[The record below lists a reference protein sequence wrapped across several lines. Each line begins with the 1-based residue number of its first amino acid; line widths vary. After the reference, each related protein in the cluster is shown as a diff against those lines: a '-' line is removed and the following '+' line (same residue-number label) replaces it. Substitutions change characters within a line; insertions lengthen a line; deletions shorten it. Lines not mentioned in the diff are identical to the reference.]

1 MRNMFAKT
9 MCELAACDERIVLIA
24 SDIGNNLFNDY
35 KAQFPDRFYN
45 CGIAEALLTGLAAGM
60 AMSGLKPV
68 TYTIAA
74 FNPGRCVEQIRLD
87 ICLQNLP
94 VVVVGT
100 GAGLSYSSL
109 GPTHHALDDI
119 AAMRALP
126 NMRVVCPADRMETR
140 LGLIAAVNENGPC
153 YVRLGKKNEPD
164 VHNASVVLQVGK
176 GLWLQ
181 GQADVSTDVTILSV
195 GTVAPLALDL
205 AESLRTQHVTCGVV
219 SLHTVKPLDTV
230 MLDMVFAHS
239 RAVLVME
246 EHGPVGGAWAAVAEW
261 LAERPQP
268 AKARLLRCGTP
279 DAFLT
284 QGGDQNWAQQHFGLD
299 VRSAIATVLS
309 ALA

>member
-1 MRNMFAKT
+1 MRNMFAQT
-9 MCELAACDERIVLIA
+9 MCELAAQDQRIVLIA

-74 FNPGRCVEQIRLD
+74 FNPGRCIEQIRID
-87 ICLQNLP
+87 VCLQNLP
-94 VVVVGT
+94 VVVVGV
-100 GAGLSYSSL
+100 GAGLSYTAL

-126 NMRVVCPADRMETR
+126 NMRVVCPADRAETR
-140 LGLIAAVNENGPC
+140 LGLIAAMNENAPV

-164 VHNASVVLQVGK
+164 VHNVEPEMVLGK
-176 GLWLQ
+176 GSWLQ
-181 GQADVSTDVTILSV
+181 GGPDLPTDVTILSV
-195 GTVAPLALDL
+195 GTVAPLALEL
-205 AESLRTQHVTCGVV
+205 AESLRALHVSCGVV
-219 SLHTVKPLDTV
+219 SLHTVKPLDIAL
-230 MLDMVFAHS
+230 LDTAFRHS

-246 EHGPVGGAWAAVAEW
+246 EHGPAGGAWSAVAER
-261 LAERPQP
+261 LADQP
-268 AKARLLRCGTP
+268 IAPKARLLRWGTP

-284 QGGDQNWAQQHFGLD
+284 VGGDQNWARQYCGLN
-299 VRSAIATVLS
+299 VQSALQTVLA